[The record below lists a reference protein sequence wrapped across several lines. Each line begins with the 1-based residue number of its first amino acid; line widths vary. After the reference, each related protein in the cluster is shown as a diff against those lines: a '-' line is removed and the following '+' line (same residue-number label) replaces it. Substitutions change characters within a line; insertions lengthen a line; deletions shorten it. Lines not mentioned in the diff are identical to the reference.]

1 MTSLTSF
8 LNEDIMK
15 SWQLQEAKARF
26 SKVVRDA
33 TLKGPQN
40 ITVRG
45 EPVVMIISITEFDK
59 LTKKKPSFVQ
69 FMRQSPLVGTKIDW
83 QRDTSTCREIEL

>member
-1 MTSLTSF
+1 
-8 LNEDIMK
+8 MK

-33 TLKGPQN
+33 ASKGPQN

-45 EPVVMIISITEFDK
+45 ESVVVIISITEFDR
-59 LTKKKPSFVQ
+59 LTKTKPPFVQ
-69 FMRQSPLVGTKIDW
+69 FMRQSPLVGTKLDW
-83 QRDTSTCREIEL
+83 RHDTSTCREIEL